1 MNPIDLAA
9 QAMVMANKGGR
20 DLEVRL
26 RFVPAGRIVRSQTLG
41 QPPQQDPPTFTAGIY
56 EVGAEEHVILAKGG
70 QVPEQVFGQLAM
82 MIIQRG
88 TQWFVPGDK
97 PGLAIVPDDDEE
109 KNSVEDEDEAGTDG
123 DDAPT
128 DPSDDPAS
136 RDALEDDAAGEYGE
150 GAENAPLPPPV
161 EKPGVS

>member
-9 QAMVMANKGGR
+9 QALVVAQKGGR
-20 DLEVRL
+20 ELEVRL
-26 RFVPAGRIVRSQTLG
+26 RFVPEGRIVRSPTLG
-41 QPPQQDPPTFTAGIY
+41 QPPQQDPATFTAGIY

-97 PGLAIVPDDDEE
+97 PGLAIVPDDDEG
-109 KNSVEDEDEAGTDG
+109 KNSVEDEDEASAGG
-123 DDAPT
+123 DDAPPT
-128 DPSDDPAS
+128 DPSDYPPPAET
-136 RDALEDDAAGEYGE
+136 AEDGGDDQRAAED
-150 GAENAPLPPPV
+150 APLPPPA
-161 EKPGVS
+161 EAPEAD